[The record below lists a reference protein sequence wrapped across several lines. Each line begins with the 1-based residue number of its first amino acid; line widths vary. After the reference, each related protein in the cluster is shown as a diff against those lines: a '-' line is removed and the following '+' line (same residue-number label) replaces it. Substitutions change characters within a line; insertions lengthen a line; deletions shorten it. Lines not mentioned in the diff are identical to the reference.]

1 MNWRGKVMGGYLGS
15 LLGPWGAAVGA
26 AVGHFA
32 VDRKA
37 PAAQRKQVMRL
48 LAVAAGALH
57 DFACCDGPYTHAKA
71 NVIRAVLTDL
81 NANLGRPLGE
91 ADVSFL
97 MDGATRVD
105 HGILRL
111 AEMVRGHPQL
121 GCEALS
127 WFWQIAVCGGEPSS
141 QEENLIALFVGH
153 AGLPLQDAQFVASHF
168 VRRPSGWNPEHPNS
182 RRSACDTLGVP
193 YTATL
198 DEIKRAYRNLS
209 QKYHPDKHSALDP
222 DIRALTAEK
231 FAQVKRA
238 YDLLCAER

>member
-1 MNWRGKVMGGYLGS
+1 MGGYLGS
-15 LLGPWGAAVGA
+15 LLGPWGTVAGA

-37 PAAQRKQVMRL
+37 PAVQRKQVMRL

-57 DFACCDGPYTHAKA
+57 DLACCDGNYTHAKA
-71 NVIRAVLTDL
+71 NVIRAVLKDL
-81 NANLGRPLGE
+81 NATLGNPLKE

-105 HGILRL
+105 HGVMRL
-111 AEMVRGHPQL
+111 AEMVRGHQQL
-121 GCEALS
+121 GCAALS
-127 WFWQIAVCGGEPSS
+127 WFWQIAVCGGEPSAR
-141 QEENLIALFVGH
+141 EEDVIDLFTVH
-153 AGLPLQDAQFVASHF
+153 AGIPPQDAQFVASHF
-168 VRRPSGWNPEHPNS
+168 VRRPAGVGGGANNRHA
-182 RRSACDTLGVP
+182 ACDTLGVP

-198 DEIKRAYRNLS
+198 EEVKRAYRALS
-209 QKYHPDKHSALDP
+209 QKYHPDKHADLDP

-238 YDLLCAER
+238 YDILCDE